1 MTQSELFALSHTLSD
16 FPDGKTYEQIQKLV
30 EDQHHTIAVW
40 EMMEDWSVQDLFDYQ
55 DELEKSVREL
65 AI

>member
-1 MTQSELFALSHTLSD
+1 MTQSQLFALMHTLSD
-16 FPDGKTYEQIQKLV
+16 FPDGKTYKQIQKLV
-30 EDQHHTIAVW
+30 KDQHHTIAVW
-40 EMMEDWSVQDLFDYQ
+40 EMMEDWAVQDLFDYQ